1 MLIDNKP
8 LLPSSHALCQAIFRL
23 RAMANE
29 TSTGSSVVKDAR
41 TANLRKGDVKSL
53 AVL

>member
-8 LLPSSHALCQAIFRL
+8 LLLSSHALCLTIFWL
-23 RAMANE
+23 SAMANE